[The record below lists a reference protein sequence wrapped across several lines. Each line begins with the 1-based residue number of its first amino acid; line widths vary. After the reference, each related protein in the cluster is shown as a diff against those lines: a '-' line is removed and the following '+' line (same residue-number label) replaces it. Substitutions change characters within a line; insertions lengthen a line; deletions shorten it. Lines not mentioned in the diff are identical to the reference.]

1 MTWIKIPNSPSS
13 ATVSWEYNDSPA
25 DPNATITSGS
35 FVVGTRYEVSDL
47 TGTNQTQW
55 NAAAGTSNVNYVE
68 RDESTTP
75 ITYGTTFKA
84 VAAGAGSGKVLL
96 ADRTSRPLWLKSNL
110 GIRGEPTAGEG
121 INARRKVVNHIQHS
135 EDLTNAA
142 WVTSNM
148 TVTSGVSDPLGGG
161 TAYTLTATADNAT
174 WLQTVT
180 PPLNAEGGVADG
192 TAFSIWVR
200 RRAGEVPNENIF
212 LGVLF
217 ARGGNAAVMQAAD
230 GPTAAYHSLS
240 TVPGLNEGIIYDEY
254 ADMNTVGATGWH
266 RVFGQRE
273 IEAFTGTSTVGI
285 KIDNDGHSYDVW
297 HPQFEAVTKDLR
309 AREDRPLLSAV
320 DAVNTL
326 PEATLSISG
335 GTSPL
340 VATQV
345 QGNFNVGVEVSEY
358 TPSGVDIYSEYTTS
372 WLGVDYR
379 IIARRMRV
387 LIENASGDFG
397 PSKLVPLRVYH
408 EVRKI
413 DTAATPTTTYI
424 GELNKTYFDAVG
436 NEDDHFKM
444 VVATTGA
451 DETMTIPMS
460 SSGAAPTAENSCTI
474 NWGDGTTTTVTAR
487 NSSDM
492 SHVYASAGDYT
503 ISISGKLSNIYLPGV
518 SGMSAKVKRVLNF
531 GKLGFTH
538 LDSAFKDCANL
549 TEFTLGTFDTTE
561 LLTCESMF
569 RDSGLV
575 TVDMTDFIN
584 GKATTITN
592 MFRGCSS
599 LTSANIIGWDTRNV
613 TKFKGLFRGCTSL
626 TDVPGTQYLR
636 ISSFT
641 DGETDQF
648 ENFMHTSGKM
658 TTAQYDALLVN
669 LRNMTAS
676 PLYRDLDPVDFG
688 DSKYTASGDA
698 ATARGILV
706 GNHGTTT
713 NSFAAQ
719 YVMGKWVI
727 NDGGTA

>member
-47 TGTNQTQW
+47 TGTTPAEW
-55 NAAAGTSNVNYVE
+55 NTAAGTSNVTYVE

-121 INARRKVVNHIQHS
+121 IDARRKVVNHIQHS

-180 PPLNAEGGVADG
+180 PPLTVDGDVADG

-200 RRAGEVPNENIF
+200 RRSPASTQNSL
-212 LGVLF
+212 LGD
-217 ARGGNAAVMQAAD
+217 AAVIHAAN
-230 GPTAAYHSLS
+230 GSVIGFKESGVGAAYTYGAGTLKQ
-240 TVPGLNEGIIYDEY
+240 GIIYPAYSEL
-254 ADMNTVGATGWH
+254 NTPNAPGWN
-266 RVFGQRE
+266 RVCGNTRA
-273 IEAFTGTSTVGI
+273 EAFTGTSTVGI
-285 KIDNDGHSYDVW
+285 SIFNDGYSYDVW
-297 HPQFEAVTKDLR
+297 HPQFEAVSNNLR
-309 AREDRPLLSAV
+309 AREDRPLLPSTDVFAQG
-320 DAVNTL
+320 
-326 PEATLSISG
+326 LSTIPAYNASIAG
-335 GTSPL
+335 DNKIEVT
-340 VATQV
+340 
-345 QGNFNVGVEVSEY
+345 VSEY
-358 TPSGVDIYSEYTTS
+358 TPSGVDLYSDYTTP
-372 WLGVDYR
+372 WIGVNHAYFFY
-379 IIARRMRV
+379 MWRV
-387 LIENASGDFG
+387 LLENASGDFG

-538 LDSAFKDCANL
+538 LSSAFKDCANL

-613 TKFKGLFRGCTSL
+613 TKFKGLFRGCDSL
-626 TDVPGTQYLR
+626 ADVPGTQYLR
-636 ISSFT
+636 ISGFP
-641 DGETDQF
+641 DGETDQLQ
-648 ENFMHTSGKM
+648 NFITGNGKM

-669 LRNMTAS
+669 LRNMTTS
-676 PLYRDLDPVDFG
+676 VKYRDWDPVNFG
-688 DSKYTASGDA
+688 ASTYTASGEA
-698 ATARGILV
+698 ATARGTLV
-706 GNHGTTT
+706 T
-713 NSFAAQ
+713 Q
-719 YVMGKWVI
+719 YNGGSQIHAGKWI
-727 NDGGTA
+727 IDDGGTA